1 MSTDPSGNFFNTVAG
16 NILATLGLNPQPMK
30 SATNSTPF
38 FYSMFTTITNPTD
51 PSGATLRNI
60 LCYNSFSVNFTP
72 PFKQYGLA
80 QSSITAAVSLQNI
93 SGENLYTG
101 KQFQNQIVIAPI
113 QATAIYL
120 SSGTLSLVF
129 SYPDKDLTKYPKYN
143 PFDPVVL
150 SVTKSEMPAITS
162 QNYSAYKVTTPFFF
176 PGINTS
182 TPAPE
187 IDNYSLPDFY
197 DIYLV
202 FYSTTLTSVNANAS
216 GNYTFTPVSIQQIIN
231 ADPSKPY
238 PFTVA
243 MMAVRNSASIT
254 TKSDN
259 FFLFD
264 PAVINQSTISE
275 PSFKTFTTSVYNSL
289 TPAIGKGARLL
300 SVIFFNNF
308 YTVSSQSQSVSCVFG
323 QNVLTSTGIPPFS
336 DICNFP
342 VCKVG
347 ATSTCSNTF

>member
-1 MSTDPSGNFFNTVAG
+1 MSTDPSGSFFNTVAG
-16 NILATLGLNPQPMK
+16 NILATLGLNPQPKK
-30 SATNSTPF
+30 SDTNSTPF
-38 FYSMFTTITNPTD
+38 FYSQFTTITD
-51 PSGATLRNI
+51 PSGGTLRNI
-60 LCYNSFSVNFTP
+60 LCNNSFSVNFTP
-72 PFKQYGLA
+72 PFNQYGLA
-80 QSSITAAVSLQNI
+80 QASISAAVSLRNI
-93 SGENLYTG
+93 SGANLYTG
-101 KQFQNQIVIAPI
+101 TSFQNQIVMAPI
-113 QATAIYL
+113 QATAIYQT
-120 SSGTLSLVF
+120 SGSLSLVF
-129 SYPDKDLTKYPKYN
+129 SYPDKDTIMYPNYN
-143 PFDPVVL
+143 PFDSVIL
-150 SVTKSEMPAITS
+150 SVTKNEMSAITS
-162 QNYSAYKVTTPFFF
+162 QNYSAYKLTTPFYF

-187 IDNYSLPDFY
+187 IDNYNLPDFY

-259 FFLFD
+259 FYLFN

-275 PSFKTFTTSVYNSL
+275 PSFKTFTTSVYNNL
-289 TPAIGKGARLL
+289 APAIGRGARLL
-300 SVIFFNNF
+300 SVLFFNNF
-308 YTVSSQSQSVSCVFG
+308 YTVPSLSQSVSCVFG

-336 DICNFP
+336 DFCNLP
-342 VCKVG
+342 VCKLG
-347 ATSTCSNTF
+347 ATSACPNTF